1 MESYSKNNE
10 LPASENHLAEA
21 GLFKRK
27 ARLIIPFK
35 EAKKQKLI
43 RVTSWGYHTEP
54 MKMRRKME
62 FTVLEWMKN
71 YSEQMNQDCQRE
83 FMVVEHRTK
92 HNYFAVFAKKV
103 KE

>member
-10 LPASENHLAEA
+10 LPASDYHLAEA
-21 GLFKRK
+21 GLIKSEE
-27 ARLIIPFK
+27 RLIIPFK

-43 RVTSWGYHTEP
+43 RVTDWGYHTEP

-62 FTVLEWMKN
+62 VTVLEWMKN
-71 YSEQMNQDCQRE
+71 YSEQMNQDCERG

-103 KE
+103 KG